1 MTKAIPDE
9 ELSED
14 QLLEQLIREINI
26 VKPTARP
33 SFLNKNKN
41 EPLPSYTSK
50 KLEHKLQEKK
60 NTRQT
65 ARAKKMKEEIAKKK
79 AAAAL
84 KKKKKK
90 R

>member
-14 QLLEQLIREINI
+14 QLLEQLIREITI

-41 EPLPSYTSK
+41 EPLP
-50 KLEHKLQEKK
+50 LE
-60 NTRQT
+60 
-65 ARAKKMKEEIAKKK
+65 
-79 AAAAL
+79 
-84 KKKKKK
+84 
-90 R
+90 